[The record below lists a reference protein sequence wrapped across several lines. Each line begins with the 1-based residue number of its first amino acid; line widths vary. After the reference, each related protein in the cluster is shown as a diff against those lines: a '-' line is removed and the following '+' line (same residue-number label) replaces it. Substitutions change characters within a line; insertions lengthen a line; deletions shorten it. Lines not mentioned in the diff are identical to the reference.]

1 MQYQLPNGRVINITI
16 EQYLSMSDNDIQ
28 YMICTNA
35 GESIHNP
42 FTGSALDENTTE
54 KQEKI
59 LEVGTGC
66 GVVALMLA
74 QKGNRVLAI
83 DIHAPSVEEAQQN
96 FSNSVF
102 APLLIADEIDF
113 FKLQAPVKFD
123 RIVSNPPF
131 FQNSLQA
138 PDEARNAARHALNDW
153 VKRFWERA
161 HKLTGRVNVIIP
173 VEVFDEWKRES
184 ELSNFFLVKKCEV
197 FPRSDKPA
205 IRFLLEYY
213 RIEQPLEE
221 SSLVLMNEDGT
232 RTKEYS
238 CFAEEFYL

>member
-1 MQYQLPNGRVINITI
+1 MSFQFKQFSVSH
-16 EQYLSMSDNDIQ
+16 ESSSMKVGTDAVLLGAFIQ
-28 YMICTNA
+28 
-35 GESIHNP
+35 
-42 FTGSALDENTTE
+42 TE

-138 PDEARNAARHALNDW
+138 PDEARNAARHAVNDW

-173 VEVFDEWKRES
+173 VEVFDEWRRES

-197 FPRSDKPA
+197 FSRSDKPA
-205 IRFLLEYY
+205 IRFILEFY

-221 SSLVLMNEDGT
+221 TSLVLMNEDGT
-232 RTKEYS
+232 RTKEYEE
-238 CFAEEFYL
+238 FAGEFYL

>member
-1 MQYQLPNGRVINITI
+1 MSFQFKQFS
-16 EQYLSMSDNDIQ
+16 LSHEFSSMKVGTDAVLLGAFIQ
-28 YMICTNA
+28 
-35 GESIHNP
+35 
-42 FTGSALDENTTE
+42 TE

-83 DIHAPSVEEAQQN
+83 DIHSSSVEEAQQN

-102 APLLIADEIDF
+102 SPLLIADEIDF

-138 PDEARNAARHALNDW
+138 PDEVRNAARHALNDW

-197 FPRSDKPA
+197 FSRSDKPA
-205 IRFLLEYY
+205 IRFILEFY

-221 SSLVLMNEDGT
+221 TSLVLMNGDGT
-232 RTKEYS
+232 RTSEYS
-238 CFAEEFYL
+238 DFAKEFYL

>member
-1 MQYQLPNGRVINITI
+1 MSFQFKQFSVSH
-16 EQYLSMSDNDIQ
+16 ESSSMKVGTDAVLLGAFIQ
-28 YMICTNA
+28 
-35 GESIHNP
+35 
-42 FTGSALDENTTE
+42 TE

-197 FPRSDKPA
+197 FSRSDKPA
-205 IRFLLEYY
+205 IRYILEFY

-221 SSLVLMNEDGT
+221 TSLVLMNEEGT
-232 RTKEYS
+232 RTSEYS
-238 CFAEEFYL
+238 DFAKEFYL

>member
-1 MQYQLPNGRVINITI
+1 MSFQFKQFSVSH
-16 EQYLSMSDNDIQ
+16 EFSSMKVGTDAVLLGAFIQ
-28 YMICTNA
+28 
-35 GESIHNP
+35 
-42 FTGSALDENTTE
+42 TE

-66 GVVALMLA
+66 GVIALMLA

-83 DIHAPSVEEAQQN
+83 DIHSSSVEEAQQN
-96 FSNSVF
+96 FSKSVF

-138 PDEARNAARHALNDW
+138 PDEARNAARHAVNDW

-161 HKLTGRVNVIIP
+161 HKLTGKVNVIIP
-173 VEVFDEWKRES
+173 VEIFDEWKRES
-184 ELSNFFLVKKCEV
+184 ELSDFFLVKKCEV
-197 FPRSDKPA
+197 YSRSDKPA
-205 IRFLLEYY
+205 IRFILEFY
-213 RIEQPLEE
+213 RIEQQLEE
-221 SSLVLMNEDGT
+221 TSLVLMNEDGT
-232 RTKEYS
+232 RTKEYGE
-238 CFAEEFYL
+238 FASSYYL

>member
-1 MQYQLPNGRVINITI
+1 MSFQFKQFSILH
-16 EQYLSMSDNDIQ
+16 EASSMKVGTDAVLLGAFIQ
-28 YMICTNA
+28 
-35 GESIHNP
+35 
-42 FTGSALDENTTE
+42 TE

-83 DIHAPSVEEAQQN
+83 DIHEPSVEEAQQN
-96 FSNSVF
+96 FRNSVF
-102 APLLIADEIDF
+102 APMLIADEIDF

-138 PDEARNAARHALNDW
+138 PDESRNAARHAVNDW

-184 ELSNFFLVKKCEV
+184 ELSNFFLVKKCEI
-197 FPRSDKPA
+197 FSRADKPA

-213 RIEQPLEE
+213 RIEEPLQE

-232 RTKEYS
+232 RTKEY
-238 CFAEEFYL
+238 EEFAREYYL

>member
-1 MQYQLPNGRVINITI
+1 MSFQFKQFSVSH
-16 EQYLSMSDNDIQ
+16 ESSSMKVGTDAVLLGAFIQ
-28 YMICTNA
+28 
-35 GESIHNP
+35 
-42 FTGSALDENTTE
+42 TE

-102 APLLIADEIDF
+102 ASLLIADEIDF
-113 FKLQAPVKFD
+113 FKLQTPVKFD

-138 PDEARNAARHALNDW
+138 PDEARNAARHAVNDW

-197 FPRSDKPA
+197 FSRSDKPA
-205 IRFLLEYY
+205 IRYILEFY
-213 RIEQPLEE
+213 RIKQPLEE

-232 RTKEYS
+232 RTKGYGE
-238 CFAEEFYL
+238 FANSYYL

>member
-1 MQYQLPNGRVINITI
+1 MSFQFKQFSVSH
-16 EQYLSMSDNDIQ
+16 EFSSMKVGTDAVLLGAFIQ
-28 YMICTNA
+28 
-35 GESIHNP
+35 
-42 FTGSALDENTTE
+42 TE

-138 PDEARNAARHALNDW
+138 PDEARNSARHAVNDW

-173 VEVFDEWKRES
+173 VEVYDEWKRES
-184 ELSNFFLVKKCEV
+184 ELSNFFLVKKCEI
-197 FPRSDKPA
+197 FSRADKPA

-213 RIEQPLEE
+213 RIEEPLEKT
-221 SSLVLMNEDGT
+221 SLVLMSEDGT
-232 RTKEYS
+232 RTKEYGE
-238 CFAEEFYL
+238 FARAYYL

>member
-1 MQYQLPNGRVINITI
+1 MSFQFKQFSVSH
-16 EQYLSMSDNDIQ
+16 ESSSMKVGTDAVLLGAFIQ
-28 YMICTNA
+28 
-35 GESIHNP
+35 
-42 FTGSALDENTTE
+42 TE

-83 DIHAPSVEEAQQN
+83 DIHAPSVEEAQLN

-197 FPRSDKPA
+197 FSRSDKPA
-205 IRFLLEYY
+205 IRYILEFY

-221 SSLVLMNEDGT
+221 TALVLMNEDGT
-232 RTKEYS
+232 RTKEYGE
-238 CFAEEFYL
+238 FASSYYL

>member
-1 MQYQLPNGRVINITI
+1 MSFQFKQFSVSH
-16 EQYLSMSDNDIQ
+16 EFSSMKVGTDAVLLGAFIQ
-28 YMICTNA
+28 
-35 GESIHNP
+35 
-42 FTGSALDENTTE
+42 TE

-138 PDEARNAARHALNDW
+138 PDEARNAARHAVNDW

-197 FPRSDKPA
+197 FSRSDKPA

-232 RTKEYS
+232 RTKEYGE
-238 CFAEEFYL
+238 FARAYYL

>member
-1 MQYQLPNGRVINITI
+1 MSFQFKQFSVSH
-16 EQYLSMSDNDIQ
+16 ESSSMKVGTDAVLLGAFIQ
-28 YMICTNA
+28 
-35 GESIHNP
+35 
-42 FTGSALDENTTE
+42 TE

-102 APLLIADEIDF
+102 TPLLIADEIDF

-138 PDEARNAARHALNDW
+138 PDEARNAARHAVNDW

-161 HKLTGRVNVIIP
+161 NKLTGKVNVIIP

-197 FPRSDKPA
+197 FSRADKPA

-221 SSLVLMNEDGT
+221 TSLVLMNEDGT
-232 RTKEYS
+232 RTKEY
-238 CFAEEFYL
+238 EEFAGEYYL

>member
-1 MQYQLPNGRVINITI
+1 MSFQFKQFSVSH
-16 EQYLSMSDNDIQ
+16 EFSSMKVGTDAVLLGAFIQ
-28 YMICTNA
+28 
-35 GESIHNP
+35 
-42 FTGSALDENTTE
+42 TE

-173 VEVFDEWKRES
+173 FEVFDEWKRES

-197 FPRSDKPA
+197 FSRSDKPA
-205 IRFLLEYY
+205 IRFILEFY
-213 RIEQPLEE
+213 RIEQQLEE
-221 SSLVLMNEDGT
+221 TSLVLMNEDGT
-232 RTKEYS
+232 RTSEYS
-238 CFAEEFYL
+238 DFAKEFYL

>member
-1 MQYQLPNGRVINITI
+1 MSFQFKQFSVSH
-16 EQYLSMSDNDIQ
+16 EFSSMKVGTDAVLLGAFIQ
-28 YMICTNA
+28 
-35 GESIHNP
+35 
-42 FTGSALDENTTE
+42 TE

-102 APLLIADEIDF
+102 SPLLIADEIDF

-131 FQNSLQA
+131 FQNSLKA

-173 VEVFDEWKRES
+173 FEVFDEWKRES

-197 FPRSDKPA
+197 FSRSDKPA
-205 IRFLLEYY
+205 IRFILEFY
-213 RIEQPLEE
+213 RIEQQLEE
-221 SSLVLMNEDGT
+221 TSLVLMNEDGT
-232 RTKEYS
+232 RTSEYS
-238 CFAEEFYL
+238 DFAKEFYL

>member
-1 MQYQLPNGRVINITI
+1 MKVGTDAVLLGAF
-16 EQYLSMSDNDIQ
+16 IQ
-28 YMICTNA
+28 
-35 GESIHNP
+35 
-42 FTGSALDENTTE
+42 TE
-54 KQEKI
+54 KPEKI

-83 DIHAPSVEEAQQN
+83 DIHSPSVEEAQQN
-96 FSNSVF
+96 FSSSVF

-138 PDEARNAARHALNDW
+138 PDEARNAARHAANDW

-197 FPRSDKPA
+197 FSRSYKPA
-205 IRFLLEYY
+205 IRYILEFY

-221 SSLVLMNEDGT
+221 TSLVLMNEDGT
-232 RTKEYS
+232 RTKEYGE
-238 CFAEEFYL
+238 FANSYYL

>member
-1 MQYQLPNGRVINITI
+1 MSFQFKQFSVSH
-16 EQYLSMSDNDIQ
+16 ESSSMKVGTDAVLLGAFIQ
-28 YMICTNA
+28 
-35 GESIHNP
+35 
-42 FTGSALDENTTE
+42 TE

-184 ELSNFFLVKKCEV
+184 ELSNFFMVKKCEV
-197 FPRSDKPA
+197 FSRSDKPA
-205 IRFLLEYY
+205 IRYILEFY
-213 RIEQPLEE
+213 RIELPLEE
-221 SSLVLMNEDGT
+221 TSLVLMNEDGT
-232 RTKEYS
+232 RTSEYS
-238 CFAEEFYL
+238 DFAKGFYL

>member
-1 MQYQLPNGRVINITI
+1 MSFQFKQFKVEHSNS
-16 EQYLSMSDNDIQ
+16 SMKVGTDAVLLGAFIQ
-28 YMICTNA
+28 
-35 GESIHNP
+35 
-42 FTGSALDENTTE
+42 TE

-83 DIHAPSVEEAQQN
+83 DIHAPSVEEAQLN

-138 PDEARNAARHALNDW
+138 PDESRNAARHAVNDW

-184 ELSNFFLVKKCEV
+184 ELSNFFLVKKCEI
-197 FPRSDKPA
+197 FSRSDKPA
-205 IRFLLEYY
+205 IRYILEFY

-221 SSLVLMNEDGT
+221 SSLVLMNEDGI
-232 RTKEYS
+232 RTSQYS

>member
-1 MQYQLPNGRVINITI
+1 MSFQFKQFSVSH
-16 EQYLSMSDNDIQ
+16 ESSSMKVGTDAVLLGAFIQ
-28 YMICTNA
+28 
-35 GESIHNP
+35 
-42 FTGSALDENTTE
+42 TE

-83 DIHAPSVEEAQQN
+83 DIHAPSVEEAQLN

-138 PDEARNAARHALNDW
+138 PDESRNAARHAVNDW

-184 ELSNFFLVKKCEV
+184 ELSNFFLVKKCEI
-197 FPRSDKPA
+197 FSRSDKPA
-205 IRFLLEYY
+205 IRYILEFY

-221 SSLVLMNEDGT
+221 SSLVLMNEDGI
-232 RTKEYS
+232 RTSQYS

>member
-1 MQYQLPNGRVINITI
+1 MKVGTDAVLLGAF
-16 EQYLSMSDNDIQ
+16 IQ
-28 YMICTNA
+28 
-35 GESIHNP
+35 
-42 FTGSALDENTTE
+42 TE

-59 LEVGTGC
+59 LEVGAGC

-96 FSNSVF
+96 FGSSKF
-102 APLLIADEIDF
+102 APLLMADEIDF

-138 PDEARNAARHALNDW
+138 PDEARNAARHAVNDW

-173 VEVFDEWKRES
+173 VEVFDEWRRES

-197 FPRSDKPA
+197 FSRSDKPA
-205 IRFLLEYY
+205 IRFILEFY
-213 RIEQPLEE
+213 RIEQPFEE
-221 SSLVLMNEDGT
+221 TSLVLMNEDGT
-232 RTKEYS
+232 RTKEY
-238 CFAEEFYL
+238 EEFAGDFYL

>member
-1 MQYQLPNGRVINITI
+1 MSFQFKQFSISH
-16 EQYLSMSDNDIQ
+16 EASSMKVGTDAVLLGAFIQ
-28 YMICTNA
+28 
-35 GESIHNP
+35 
-42 FTGSALDENTTE
+42 TE

-138 PDEARNAARHALNDW
+138 PDEARNAARHAVNDW

-197 FPRSDKPA
+197 FSRTDKPA
-205 IRFLLEYY
+205 IRFILEFY
-213 RIEQPLEE
+213 RIEQQLEE
-221 SSLVLMNEDGT
+221 SSLVLINEDGS
-232 RTKEYS
+232 RTKEYGE
-238 CFAEEFYL
+238 FASSYYL

>member
-1 MQYQLPNGRVINITI
+1 MSFQFKQFS
-16 EQYLSMSDNDIQ
+16 LSHEFSSMKVGTDAVLLGAFIQ
-28 YMICTNA
+28 
-35 GESIHNP
+35 
-42 FTGSALDENTTE
+42 TE

-138 PDEARNAARHALNDW
+138 PDEARNAARHAVNDW
-153 VKRFWERA
+153 VKRFWERS
-161 HKLTGRVNVIIP
+161 HKLTGRVSVIIP

-197 FPRSDKPA
+197 FSRSDKPA
-205 IRFLLEYY
+205 IRFILEFY
-213 RIEQPLEE
+213 RIELPLEE
-221 SSLVLMNEDGT
+221 TALVLMNEDGT
-232 RTKEYS
+232 RTSEYS
-238 CFAEEFYL
+238 CFAKEFYL

>member
-1 MQYQLPNGRVINITI
+1 MSFQFKQFKVAHSNS
-16 EQYLSMSDNDIQ
+16 SMKVGTDAVLLGAFIQ
-28 YMICTNA
+28 
-35 GESIHNP
+35 
-42 FTGSALDENTTE
+42 TE

-83 DIHAPSVEEAQQN
+83 DIHSPSVEEAQQN
-96 FSNSVF
+96 FGSSVF

-138 PDEARNAARHALNDW
+138 PDEARNAARHAVNDW

-173 VEVFDEWKRES
+173 VAVFDEWKRES

-197 FPRSDKPA
+197 FSRSDKPA

-232 RTKEYS
+232 RTKEY
-238 CFAEEFYL
+238 EEFAREYYL

>member
-1 MQYQLPNGRVINITI
+1 MSFQFKQFSVSH
-16 EQYLSMSDNDIQ
+16 ESSSMKVGTDAVLLGAFIQ
-28 YMICTNA
+28 
-35 GESIHNP
+35 
-42 FTGSALDENTTE
+42 TE

-138 PDEARNAARHALNDW
+138 PDEARNTARHALNDW

-197 FPRSDKPA
+197 FSRSDKPA
-205 IRFLLEYY
+205 IRLILEFY
-213 RIEQPLEE
+213 RIEQTLEE
-221 SSLVLMNEDGT
+221 TSLVLMNEDGT
-232 RTKEYS
+232 RSKEYDE
-238 CFAEEFYL
+238 FARAYYM

>member
-1 MQYQLPNGRVINITI
+1 MSFQFKQFSVSH
-16 EQYLSMSDNDIQ
+16 ESSSMKVGTDAVLLGAFIQ
-28 YMICTNA
+28 
-35 GESIHNP
+35 
-42 FTGSALDENTTE
+42 TE

-131 FQNSLQA
+131 FQNSLKA

-197 FPRSDKPA
+197 FSRSDKPA
-205 IRFLLEYY
+205 IRYILEFY

-221 SSLVLMNEDGT
+221 TSLVLMNEEGT
-232 RTKEYS
+232 RTSEYS
-238 CFAEEFYL
+238 DFAKEFYL

>member
-1 MQYQLPNGRVINITI
+1 MSFQFKQFSVSH
-16 EQYLSMSDNDIQ
+16 ESSSMKVGTDAVLLGAFIQ
-28 YMICTNA
+28 
-35 GESIHNP
+35 
-42 FTGSALDENTTE
+42 TE

-83 DIHAPSVEEAQQN
+83 DIHAPSVEEAQKN

-173 VEVFDEWKRES
+173 VEVIDEWKRES

-197 FPRSDKPA
+197 FSRIDKPA
-205 IRFLLEYY
+205 IRFILEFY

-221 SSLVLMNEDGT
+221 TSLVLMNEDGT
-232 RTKEYS
+232 RTKEYAE
-238 CFAEEFYL
+238 FANSYYL

>member
-1 MQYQLPNGRVINITI
+1 MSFQFKQFSVLH
-16 EQYLSMSDNDIQ
+16 EASSMKVGTDAVLLGAFIQ
-28 YMICTNA
+28 
-35 GESIHNP
+35 
-42 FTGSALDENTTE
+42 TE

-96 FSNSVF
+96 FGSSKF
-102 APLLIADEIDF
+102 APLLMADQIDF

-138 PDEARNAARHALNDW
+138 PDEARNVARHAVNDW
-153 VKRFWERA
+153 VKRFWERSR
-161 HKLTGRVNVIIP
+161 KLTGRVNVIIP
-173 VEVFDEWKRES
+173 VEVYDEWKRES
-184 ELSNFFLVKKCEV
+184 ELSNFFLVKKCEI
-197 FPRSDKPA
+197 FSRADKPA

-213 RIEQPLEE
+213 RIEEPLQE

-232 RTKEYS
+232 RTKEYAE
-238 CFAEEFYL
+238 FAEAYYL

>member
-1 MQYQLPNGRVINITI
+1 MSFQFKQFSVSH
-16 EQYLSMSDNDIQ
+16 ESSSMKVGTDAVLLGSFIQ
-28 YMICTNA
+28 
-35 GESIHNP
+35 
-42 FTGSALDENTTE
+42 TE

-138 PDEARNAARHALNDW
+138 PDEARNTARHALNDW

-197 FPRSDKPA
+197 FSRSDKPA
-205 IRFLLEYY
+205 IRFILEFY
-213 RIEQPLEE
+213 RIEQQLEE
-221 SSLVLMNEDGT
+221 SALVLMNEDGT
-232 RTKEYS
+232 RSKEYGE
-238 CFAEEFYL
+238 FAREYYM

>member
-1 MQYQLPNGRVINITI
+1 MSFQFKQFSVSH
-16 EQYLSMSDNDIQ
+16 ESSSMKVGTDAVLLGAFIQ
-28 YMICTNA
+28 
-35 GESIHNP
+35 
-42 FTGSALDENTTE
+42 TE

-96 FSNSVF
+96 FSSSVF
-102 APLLIADEIDF
+102 APLLIADEIEF

-138 PDEARNAARHALNDW
+138 PDEARNTARHALNDW

-197 FPRSDKPA
+197 FSRSDKPA
-205 IRFLLEYY
+205 IRYILEFY

-221 SSLVLMNEDGT
+221 TSLVLMNEDGT
-232 RTKEYS
+232 RTKEYAE
-238 CFAEEFYL
+238 FAGAFDL

>member
-1 MQYQLPNGRVINITI
+1 MSFQFKEFSVSHETS
-16 EQYLSMSDNDIQ
+16 SMKVGTDAVLLGAFIQ
-28 YMICTNA
+28 
-35 GESIHNP
+35 
-42 FTGSALDENTTE
+42 TE

-102 APLLIADEIDF
+102 EPLLIADEIDF
-113 FKLQAPVKFD
+113 FKLQSPVKFD

-138 PDEARNAARHALNDW
+138 PDEARNAARHAVNDW

-184 ELSNFFLVKKCEV
+184 ELSNFFLVKKCTIYS
-197 FPRSDKPA
+197 RADKPA
-205 IRFLLEYY
+205 IRFILEFY
-213 RIEQPLEE
+213 RIEIPLQET
-221 SSLVLMNEDGT
+221 SLVLMNEDGT
-232 RTKEYS
+232 RTSEYS
-238 CFAEEFYL
+238 DFAKEFYL

>member
-1 MQYQLPNGRVINITI
+1 MSFQFKQFSVSH
-16 EQYLSMSDNDIQ
+16 ESSSMKVGTDAVLLGAFIQ
-28 YMICTNA
+28 
-35 GESIHNP
+35 
-42 FTGSALDENTTE
+42 TE

-102 APLLIADEIDF
+102 ASLLIADEIDF

-138 PDEARNAARHALNDW
+138 PDDARNAARHAVNDW

-161 HKLTGRVNVIIP
+161 NKLTGRVNVIVP

-197 FPRSDKPA
+197 FSRTDKPA
-205 IRFLLEYY
+205 IRFILEFY
-213 RIEQPLEE
+213 RIELPLEE
-221 SSLVLMNEDGT
+221 TSLVLMNEDGT
-232 RTKEYS
+232 RTKEYGE
-238 CFAEEFYL
+238 FASSYYL

>member
-1 MQYQLPNGRVINITI
+1 MSFQFKQFSVSH
-16 EQYLSMSDNDIQ
+16 EFSSMKVGTDAVLLGAFIQ
-28 YMICTNA
+28 
-35 GESIHNP
+35 
-42 FTGSALDENTTE
+42 TE

-138 PDEARNAARHALNDW
+138 PDEARNFARHALNDW

-197 FPRSDKPA
+197 FSRADKPA

-213 RIEQPLEE
+213 RIEQQLEE

-232 RTKEYS
+232 RTKEY
-238 CFAEEFYL
+238 EEFAGEYYL

>member
-1 MQYQLPNGRVINITI
+1 MSFQFKQFSVSH
-16 EQYLSMSDNDIQ
+16 EFSSMKVGTDAVLLGAFIQ
-28 YMICTNA
+28 
-35 GESIHNP
+35 
-42 FTGSALDENTTE
+42 TE

-83 DIHAPSVEEAQQN
+83 DIHAPSVEEAQHN

-113 FKLQAPVKFD
+113 FKLQALVKFD

-138 PDEARNAARHALNDW
+138 PDEARNTARHAVNDW

-161 HKLTGRVNVIIP
+161 QKLTGRVNVIIP
-173 VEVFDEWKRES
+173 VEVFDEWKSES

-197 FPRSDKPA
+197 FSRSDKPA
-205 IRFLLEYY
+205 IRFILEFY

-221 SSLVLMNEDGT
+221 TSLVLMNEDGT
-232 RTKEYS
+232 RTSEYS
-238 CFAEEFYL
+238 DFAKEFYL

>member
-1 MQYQLPNGRVINITI
+1 MIFQFKQFSVSH
-16 EQYLSMSDNDIQ
+16 EASSMKVGTDAVLLGSFIQ
-28 YMICTNA
+28 
-35 GESIHNP
+35 
-42 FTGSALDENTTE
+42 TE

-102 APLLIADEIDF
+102 SPLLFADEIDF

-184 ELSNFFLVKKCEV
+184 ELANFFLVKKCEV
-197 FPRSDKPA
+197 FSRPDKTG
-205 IRFLLEYY
+205 IRFILEFY

-221 SSLVLMNEDGT
+221 TCLVLMNEDGT
-232 RTKEYS
+232 RTKEYGE
-238 CFAEEFYL
+238 FASSYYL

>member
-1 MQYQLPNGRVINITI
+1 MKVGTDAVLLGAF
-16 EQYLSMSDNDIQ
+16 IQ
-28 YMICTNA
+28 
-35 GESIHNP
+35 
-42 FTGSALDENTTE
+42 TE

-66 GVVALMLA
+66 GVIALMLA

-102 APLLIADEIDF
+102 SPLLIADEIDF

-161 HKLTGRVNVIIP
+161 HNLTGRVNVIIP

-197 FPRSDKPA
+197 FSRSDKPA
-205 IRFLLEYY
+205 IRFILEFY

-221 SSLVLMNEDGT
+221 TSLVLMNEDGA
-232 RTKEYS
+232 RTKEYGE
-238 CFAEEFYL
+238 FARAYYL

>member
-1 MQYQLPNGRVINITI
+1 MSFQFKQFSVSH
-16 EQYLSMSDNDIQ
+16 EFSSMKVGTDAVLLGAFIQ
-28 YMICTNA
+28 
-35 GESIHNP
+35 
-42 FTGSALDENTTE
+42 TE

-138 PDEARNAARHALNDW
+138 PDEARNSARHAVNDW

-161 HKLTGRVNVIIP
+161 RKLTGRVNVIIP
-173 VEVFDEWKRES
+173 VEVYDEWKRES
-184 ELSNFFLVKKCEV
+184 ELSNFFLVKKCEI
-197 FPRSDKPA
+197 FSRADKPA
-205 IRFLLEYY
+205 IRFILEFY

-221 SSLVLMNEDGT
+221 TSLVLMNEDGT
-232 RTKEYS
+232 RTKEDGE
-238 CFAEEFYL
+238 FARAYYL

>member
-1 MQYQLPNGRVINITI
+1 MSFQFKQFSVSH
-16 EQYLSMSDNDIQ
+16 ESSSMKVGTDAVLLGAFIQ
-28 YMICTNA
+28 
-35 GESIHNP
+35 
-42 FTGSALDENTTE
+42 TE

-138 PDEARNAARHALNDW
+138 PDEARNTARHALNDW

-197 FPRSDKPA
+197 YSRADKPA
-205 IRFLLEYY
+205 IRFILEFY
-213 RIEQPLEE
+213 RIEQQLEE

-232 RTKEYS
+232 RTKEY
-238 CFAEEFYL
+238 AEFGGDYYL